1 MHAYTHAHTYTH
13 THIHTQGF
21 LGQDSFDYLVSSKLL
36 YLSYCQFGFFL
47 PTQDKSSS
55 VYLLG
60 LFCSFGN
67 TLRQAQAYS
76 IQFTDVTT

>member
-1 MHAYTHAHTYTH
+1 MHAYTHTHTHTHTHTYTY
-13 THIHTQGF
+13 TQGF

-36 YLSYCQFGFFL
+36 YLSYCQFWFFL

-60 LFCSFGN
+60 FVLFFWKHTETSSGLFN
-67 TLRQAQAYS
+67 TIY
-76 IQFTDVTT
+76 